1 MGSMKPPEPYEAVA
15 ELAQASLE
23 TASTA
28 WGSHRIPTFTRSP
41 DAHSCPSG
49 AGQQGPGAAAAE
61 GARPFPRL
69 GREPAWEAMVCG
81 RGAVSSSLLPWV
93 TRLQPRHPR

>member
-1 MGSMKPPEPYEAVA
+1 MCEAVA

-61 GARPFPRL
+61 HARPFPRL
-69 GREPAWEAMVCG
+69 GREPTREATACVAGELC
-81 RGAVSSSLLPWV
+81 
-93 TRLQPRHPR
+93 HPACYHG